1 MKELVIRTVSEALR
15 NVSESAARILPRL
28 LAMVIIFVAG
38 WAVAWLVEVI
48 LRRLLVLVRV
58 NKLFEAKGLTQLLTR
73 AALPSPA
80 DIISRMAFWVVW
92 ISFML
97 VGVNA
102 LGVLVL
108 QQEIASLV
116 ALLPQFIVAL
126 LILFF
131 GFLAANFLSRAVLL
145 AAVNANSPSPRLFSS
160 FVRFLV
166 LLLTVT
172 MALERIRLGRG
183 VVLVA
188 FAISFGGIMMGLA
201 IAFGLGGRNVARRI
215 LERRFAGGRE
225 AKEDEDKDETG
236 SHL

>member
-1 MKELVIRTVSEALR
+1 MKELVIKNLGWALRGVSEL
-15 NVSESAARILPRL
+15 VVEFLPRL
-28 LAMVIIFVAG
+28 LAMAIIFVVG
-38 WAVAWLVEVI
+38 WVVAWIVEVI
-48 LRRLLVLVRV
+48 LRRLLMLVRL
-58 NKLFEAKGLTQLLTR
+58 NKLLETKGLTQLLTQ

-80 DIISRMAFWVVW
+80 EIISRIVFWAVW
-92 ISFML
+92 VSFIL

-102 LGVLVL
+102 LGIGAL
-108 QQEIASLV
+108 QREISAFV

-131 GFLAANFLSRAVLL
+131 GFLAANFFSRAALL

-160 FVRFLV
+160 FVRFLI
-166 LLLTVT
+166 LLFATT
-172 MALERIRLGRG
+172 MALERIGLGRG

-188 FAISFGGIMMGLA
+188 FAVSFGAIMTGLA

-215 LERRFAGGRE
+215 LERRFSTGEGE
-225 AKEDEDKDETG
+225 EEEKDEEG